1 MLKSKRIPIEAEFG
15 NTIGISGEF
24 MEYSEL
30 KRILAEC
37 ADLRGLDE
45 NASAALFWRGEE
57 CDLSEGEVIYVEGE
71 KLDGTFCLLL
81 SGDVI
86 IEKAGEIIGG
96 IWEPQ
101 IFGEMAYFTRQQTR
115 TATVRVGSPQAVIVK
130 FRLSPAELS
139 SECFSRLRRYL
150 GLHTWDRFVSTS
162 QALA

>member
-1 MLKSKRIPIEAEFG
+1 
-15 NTIGISGEF
+15 
-24 MEYSEL
+24 MEYSEV

-37 ADLRGLDE
+37 PDLRGLDE
-45 NASAALFWRGEE
+45 GASTALFWRGEVSA
-57 CDLSEGEVIYVEGE
+57 LGEGEVIYVEGE

-101 IFGEMAYFTRQQTR
+101 VFGEMAYFTRHQAR
-115 TATVRVGSPQAVIVK
+115 TATVRVGSPEAVIVK
-130 FRLSPAELS
+130 FRLSPTELRS
-139 SECFSRLRRYL
+139 ARFSTLRKCL

-162 QALA
+162 QTFA